1 MMDAVKKGG
10 DRQKLHERIRQLSME
25 AGENVKK
32 RGMENNL
39 LELIAKDPAF
49 GLSLEE
55 LQESMD
61 PARYVGRAP
70 LQVEKFLKENVNPV
84 LEKNRDV
91 LGMKAEINV

>member
-1 MMDAVKKGG
+1 
-10 DRQKLHERIRQLSME
+10 ME